1 MSEDIVFKDLNDW
14 IEHSKMPNGK
24 RNVLK
29 AAIKLFAERG
39 YDGTSTAEIATES
52 GMSQATIFKYFKTKD
67 ILLKSIIE
75 PVIKHLLPE
84 YGGKFI
90 NDVSDHS
97 ATLEQMI
104 HFIIRDR
111 FNFLVNNKSAVMI
124 LISELLIN
132 DDIKEMAL
140 EFVNEKKGQFVDVIW
155 KGMQETGQLRDDIDL
170 LFVLRTIASQLI
182 FYFIQTQKLLPGTSD
197 EKIDQ
202 NLMRIESAV
211 IRSIS
216 K

>member
-14 IEHSKMPNGK
+14 IENSKMPNGK

-29 AAIKLFAERG
+29 AAIKLFSEQG

-75 PVIKHLLPE
+75 PVVKHLLPE

-90 NDVSDHS
+90 NDVSNHS
-97 ATLEQMI
+97 ASLEQMI

-111 FNFLVNNKSAVMI
+111 FNFLVNNKSAI
-124 LISELLIN
+124 LILVSELLVNN
-132 DDIKEMAL
+132 DVKEMAL
-140 EFVNEKKGQFVDVIW
+140 EFVGEKKGQFVNVVW
-155 KGMQETGQLRDDIDL
+155 RGMQATGQLRDDIDL
-170 LFVLRTIASQLI
+170 LFVLRTTASQLLL
-182 FYFIQTQKLLPGTSD
+182 YFIQTQKLMPDTTD
-197 EKIDQ
+197 EQIDHE
-202 NLMRIESAV
+202 LTKIESAI